1 MAERKR
7 FFGLPVVLAFGLAAL
22 AIGLVPGVRNWLDS
36 TFPQLGI
43 NGPSGAANSNG
54 TTNSNGATN
63 SSSSV
68 DLGRNQAAVDS
79 TPLWSNPNLD
89 LEGSASPR
97 SESAP
102 LEGAKVLDRLAIP
115 VQFAQATLPV
125 EEPLSTRVAQNQAP
139 NLFVPNGGLNVPS
152 STGTGTLFV
161 SDAKVLFPEDIL
173 IAAQTDGLIAELYVD
188 EGSFVRKG
196 DPMIIIDSRIAEA
209 EAEVAKEELAAAV
222 NKAEDNSSIEYAKA
236 AVEVALSDVKI
247 SDQLYAKGAEG
258 VMENEKKRLELKK
271 AQLQVKVSQSEKSQ
285 QLNAVGVQTAKLN
298 ASKVQLA
305 LRKIPAPYD
314 GFVSEIAK
322 KKDSFA
328 KGGEIVFRFT
338 SMEKMRIRGLAKVLD
353 APGLLLNAPAQVKIF
368 YADGKFETI
377 DGKVFSIAPR
387 SSGAVDQY
395 PIFIDIPNRL
405 TADGQYLFREGM
417 RATVEI
423 MPNR

>member
-1 MAERKR
+1 MAERKW

-43 NGPSGAANSNG
+43 NGPSL
-54 TTNSNGATN
+54 ATQ
-63 SSSSV
+63 SSSSAESE
-68 DLGRNQAAVDS
+68 RNQPAVDA
-79 TPLWSNPNLD
+79 TRMLPNPNLD
-89 LEGSASPR
+89 LQSSQPQ
-97 SESAP
+97 STLTSLESA
-102 LEGAKVLDRLAIP
+102 KTFDSITTP
-115 VQFAQATLPV
+115 VQLAQATLPL
-125 EEPLSTRVAQNQAP
+125 EEPVLTRIAQNQAP
-139 NLFVPNGGLNVPS
+139 NLPVPTSGLNVPS
-152 STGTGTLFV
+152 PTGNGSLLV
-161 SDAKVLFPEDIL
+161 SDAKVLFPEDIP
-173 IAAQTDGLIAELYVD
+173 IAAQTDGLIAELFVD

-271 AQLQVKVSQSEKSQ
+271 AQLQVRVSQSEKAQ

-353 APGLLLNAPAQVKIF
+353 APHLLLNAHARVTIF
-368 YADGKFETI
+368 VAPGKSETI
-377 DGKVFSIAPR
+377 DGKVFSVAPR
-387 SSGAVDQY
+387 QTGTSDQY
-395 PIFIDIPNRL
+395 MIFIDIPNRL

-417 RATVEI
+417 KAAVDI
-423 MPNR
+423 LPNR

>member
-1 MAERKR
+1 MAERKW

-36 TFPQLGI
+36 AFPQLGI
-43 NGPSGAANSNG
+43 NGPSL
-54 TTNSNGATN
+54 ATQ

-68 DLGRNQAAVDS
+68 ESERNQPSVDA
-79 TPLWSNPNLD
+79 TRMLPNPNPD
-89 LEGSASPR
+89 LQSSQPR
-97 SESAP
+97 STLTSLEDGKAYDP
-102 LEGAKVLDRLAIP
+102 LTTP
-115 VQFAQATLPV
+115 VQLAQATLPV
-125 EEPLSTRVAQNQAP
+125 EEPVFTRIAQNQAP
-139 NLFVPNGGLNVPS
+139 NLPIPNNGLNVPS
-152 STGTGTLFV
+152 STSNGLLTI
-161 SDAKVLFPEDIL
+161 SNAKVLFPEDIP
-173 IAAQTDGLIAELYVD
+173 IAAQTDGIIAELFVD

-271 AQLQVKVSQSEKSQ
+271 AQLQVKVSQSEKAQ

-338 SMEKMRIRGLAKVLD
+338 SMEKMRIRGLAKVSD
-353 APGLLLNAPAQVKIF
+353 APHLLLNAPAQVTIYVAPGKSKI
-368 YADGKFETI
+368 I
-377 DGKVFSIAPR
+377 DGKVFSVAPR
-387 SSGAVDQY
+387 SSTLEDEYA
-395 PIFIDIPNRL
+395 IFIDIPNRL
-405 TADGQYLFREGM
+405 TEDGQYLFREGM
-417 RATVEI
+417 KATVEI
-423 MPNR
+423 LPNR

>member
-1 MAERKR
+1 MAERKWL
-7 FFGLPVVLAFGLAAL
+7 FGLPVVLAFGVAAL

-43 NGPSGAANSNG
+43 NGPSL
-54 TTNSNGATN
+54 ATQN
-63 SSSSV
+63 SSSVESE
-68 DLGRNQAAVDS
+68 RNQPAVDATRMLPS
-79 TPLWSNPNLD
+79 PNLD
-89 LEGSASPR
+89 LPSSQPHGTLTSL
-97 SESAP
+97 ESAKAFEP
-102 LEGAKVLDRLAIP
+102 ITTP

-125 EEPLSTRVAQNQAP
+125 VDEPVFARIAQNQAP
-139 NLFVPNGGLNVPS
+139 NLPIPNSGLNVPS
-152 STGTGTLFV
+152 STGNGSLFI
-161 SDAKVLFPEDIL
+161 SNAKVLFPEDIP
-173 IAAQTDGLIAELYVD
+173 IAAQTDGIIAELFVD
-188 EGSFVRKG
+188 EGSFVKKG

-271 AQLQVKVSQSEKSQ
+271 AQLQVRVSQSEKAQ

-338 SMEKMRIRGLAKVLD
+338 SMEKMRIRGLAKVSD
-353 APGLLLNAPAQVKIF
+353 APHLLLNAPARITIYV
-368 YADGKFETI
+368 APGKSETI
-377 DGKVFSIAPR
+377 DGKVFSVAPR
-387 SSGAVDQY
+387 SSTLEDEYA
-395 PIFIDIPNRL
+395 IFIDIPNRL

-417 RATVEI
+417 KATVKI
-423 MPNR
+423 FPDR

>member
-1 MAERKR
+1 MAERKW

-43 NGPSGAANSNG
+43 NGPSPATQSSRSVESERNQPTVDATRMLPNSNLDMQSSQPHG
-54 TTNSNGATN
+54 TLTSLEDGKAF
-63 SSSSV
+63 
-68 DLGRNQAAVDS
+68 D
-79 TPLWSNPNLD
+79 PL
-89 LEGSASPR
+89 
-97 SESAP
+97 
-102 LEGAKVLDRLAIP
+102 KTP

-125 EEPLSTRVAQNQAP
+125 EDPVVTRIAQNQAP
-139 NLFVPNGGLNVPS
+139 NLPIPNNGLNVPS
-152 STGTGTLFV
+152 STSNGLTI
-161 SDAKVLFPEDIL
+161 SNAKVLFPEDIP
-173 IAAQTDGLIAELYVD
+173 IAAQTDGIIAELFVD
-188 EGSFVRKG
+188 EGSFVKKG

-271 AQLQVKVSQSEKSQ
+271 AQLQVKVSQSEKAQ

-338 SMEKMRIRGLAKVLD
+338 SMEKMRIRGLAKVSD
-353 APGLLLNAPAQVKIF
+353 APHLLLNAPAQITIYV
-368 YADGKFETI
+368 APGKSEI
-377 DGKVFSIAPR
+377 LDGKVFSVAPR
-387 SSGAVDQY
+387 SSTLEDEYAV
-395 PIFIDIPNRL
+395 FIDIPNRL

-417 RATVEI
+417 KATVEI
-423 MPNR
+423 LPNR

>member
-1 MAERKR
+1 MAERKW

-43 NGPSGAANSNG
+43 NGPSL
-54 TTNSNGATN
+54 ATQ
-63 SSSSV
+63 SSSSAESE
-68 DLGRNQAAVDS
+68 RNQPAVDATRMLPS
-79 TPLWSNPNLD
+79 PNLD
-89 LEGSASPR
+89 LPSSQPHGTLTSL
-97 SESAP
+97 ESAKAFDP
-102 LEGAKVLDRLAIP
+102 LTTP
-115 VQFAQATLPV
+115 VQFAQATLPL
-125 EEPLSTRVAQNQAP
+125 EEPVVTRIAQNQAP
-139 NLFVPNGGLNVPS
+139 NLPVPNSGLNIPS
-152 STGTGTLFV
+152 SSGNGSLLV
-161 SDAKVLFPEDIL
+161 SDAKVLFPEDIP
-173 IAAQTDGLIAELYVD
+173 IAAQTDGIIAELFVD

-222 NKAEDNSSIEYAKA
+222 NKAEDNSSIEYARA
-236 AVEVALSDVKI
+236 AVEVAMSDVKI

-271 AQLQVKVSQSEKSQ
+271 AQLQVRVSQSEKAQ

-338 SMEKMRIRGLAKVLD
+338 SMEKMRIRGLAKVSD
-353 APGLLLNAPAQVKIF
+353 APHLLLNAPARVTIF
-368 YADGKFETI
+368 VAPGKSETI
-377 DGKVFSIAPR
+377 DGKVFSVAPR
-387 SSGAVDQY
+387 QTGTSDQY
-395 PIFIDIPNRL
+395 MIFIDIPNRL

-417 RATVEI
+417 KAAVDI
-423 MPNR
+423 LPNR

>member
-1 MAERKR
+1 MAERKWL
-7 FFGLPVVLAFGLAAL
+7 FGLPVVLAFGVAAL

-43 NGPSGAANSNG
+43 NGPSLE
-54 TTNSNGATN
+54 TQR
-63 SSSSV
+63 SSSV
-68 DLGRNQAAVDS
+68 ESERYQREVDA
-79 TPLWSNPNLD
+79 TRMLPNPNLD
-89 LEGSASPR
+89 LPSSQPHGTLTSHEDGKAF
-97 SESAP
+97 EP
-102 LEGAKVLDRLAIP
+102 LTTP
-115 VQFAQATLPV
+115 VQLAQATLPV
-125 EEPLSTRVAQNQAP
+125 EEPVLTRIAQNQAP
-139 NLFVPNGGLNVPS
+139 NLPIPNNGLNVPS
-152 STGTGTLFV
+152 SAGNGSLLV
-161 SDAKVLFPEDIL
+161 SDAKVLFPEDIP
-173 IAAQTDGLIAELYVD
+173 IAAQTDGIIAELFVD

-222 NKAEDNSSIEYAKA
+222 NKAEDNSSIEYARA
-236 AVEVALSDVKI
+236 AVEVAMSDVKI

-271 AQLQVKVSQSEKSQ
+271 AQLQVRVSQSEKAQ

-353 APGLLLNAPAQVKIF
+353 APHLLLNAPARVTIF
-368 YADGKFETI
+368 VAPGKSETI
-377 DGKVFSIAPR
+377 DGKVFSVAPR
-387 SSGAVDQY
+387 QTGTSDQY
-395 PIFIDIPNRL
+395 MIFIDIPNRL

-417 RATVEI
+417 KAAVDI
-423 MPNR
+423 LPNR

>member
-1 MAERKR
+1 MAERKW

-36 TFPQLGI
+36 AFPQLGI
-43 NGPSGAANSNG
+43 NGPSL
-54 TTNSNGATN
+54 ATQ

-68 DLGRNQAAVDS
+68 ESERNQPSVDA
-79 TPLWSNPNLD
+79 TRMLPNPNPD
-89 LEGSASPR
+89 LQSSQPR
-97 SESAP
+97 STLTSLEDGKAYDP
-102 LEGAKVLDRLAIP
+102 LTTP
-115 VQFAQATLPV
+115 VQLAQATLPV
-125 EEPLSTRVAQNQAP
+125 EEPVFTRIAN
-139 NLFVPNGGLNVPS
+139 
-152 STGTGTLFV
+152 
-161 SDAKVLFPEDIL
+161 AKVLFPEDIP
-173 IAAQTDGLIAELYVD
+173 IAAQTDGIIAELFVD

-236 AVEVALSDVKI
+236 AVEVAMSDVKI

-271 AQLQVKVSQSEKSQ
+271 AQLQVKVSQSEKAQ

-338 SMEKMRIRGLAKVLD
+338 SMEKVRIRGLAKVSD
-353 APGLLLNAPAQVKIF
+353 APHLLLNAPAEVTI
-368 YADGKFETI
+368 YVAPGKSEII
-377 DGKVFSIAPR
+377 DGKVFSVAPR
-387 SSGAVDQY
+387 SSTLEDEYA
-395 PIFIDIPNRL
+395 IFIDIPNRL
-405 TADGQYLFREGM
+405 TADGQYFFREGM
-417 RATVEI
+417 KATVKI
-423 MPNR
+423 LPNR

>member
-1 MAERKR
+1 MAERKW

-43 NGPSGAANSNG
+43 NGPSL
-54 TTNSNGATN
+54 ATQ

-68 DLGRNQAAVDS
+68 ESERNQRDVDAKRML
-79 TPLWSNPNLD
+79 PNPNLD
-89 LEGSASPR
+89 LQSNQPQGALTSH
-97 SESAP
+97 ESAKTFET
-102 LEGAKVLDRLAIP
+102 LTTP
-115 VQFAQATLPV
+115 VQLAHATLPL
-125 EEPLSTRVAQNQAP
+125 EEPVVTRIAQNQAP
-139 NLFVPNGGLNVPS
+139 ILPIQNSGLNVPS
-152 STGTGTLFV
+152 SAGNGSLLV
-161 SDAKVLFPEDIL
+161 SDAKVLFPEDIP
-173 IAAQTDGLIAELYVD
+173 IAAQTDGIIAELFVD

-222 NKAEDNSSIEYAKA
+222 NKAEDNSSIEYARA
-236 AVEVALSDVKI
+236 AVEVAMSDVKI

-271 AQLQVKVSQSEKSQ
+271 AQLQVKVSQSEKAQ

-338 SMEKMRIRGLAKVLD
+338 SMEKMRIRGLAKVSD
-353 APGLLLNAPAQVKIF
+353 APHLLLNAPARVTIF
-368 YADGKFETI
+368 VAPGKSETL
-377 DGKVFSIAPR
+377 DGKVFSVAPR
-387 SSGAVDQY
+387 QTGTNDQY
-395 PIFIDIPNRL
+395 SIFIDIPNRL

-417 RATVEI
+417 KATVDI
-423 MPNR
+423 LSNR

>member
-1 MAERKR
+1 MAERR
-7 FFGLPVVLAFGLAAL
+7 WLFGLPVVLAFGLAAL

-36 TFPQLGI
+36 AFPQLGI
-43 NGPSGAANSNG
+43 NGPSL
-54 TTNSNGATN
+54 TTQ

-68 DLGRNQAAVDS
+68 ESERYQREVDA
-79 TPLWSNPNLD
+79 TRMLPNPNLD
-89 LEGSASPR
+89 LQSSQPH
-97 SESAP
+97 STLTS
-102 LEGAKVLDRLAIP
+102 LEDGKALEPIATP

-125 EEPLSTRVAQNQAP
+125 EEPVFTRIAQNQAP
-139 NLFVPNGGLNVPS
+139 NLPIPNSGLNVPS
-152 STGTGTLFV
+152 STGNGSLFI
-161 SDAKVLFPEDIL
+161 SNAKVLFPEDIP
-173 IAAQTDGLIAELYVD
+173 IAAQTDGIIAELFVD
-188 EGSFVRKG
+188 EGSFVKKG

-236 AVEVALSDVKI
+236 AVEVAMSDVKI

-271 AQLQVKVSQSEKSQ
+271 AQLQVKVSQSEKAQ

-328 KGGEIVFRFT
+328 KGGDIVFRFT
-338 SMEKMRIRGLAKVLD
+338 SMEKMRIRGLAKVSD
-353 APGLLLNAPAQVKIF
+353 APHLLLNAPARITIYV
-368 YADGKFETI
+368 APGKSETI
-377 DGKVFSIAPR
+377 DGKVFSVAPR
-387 SSGAVDQY
+387 SSTLEDEYA
-395 PIFIDIPNRL
+395 IFIDIPNRL

-417 RATVEI
+417 KATVEI
-423 MPNR
+423 LPNR

>member
-1 MAERKR
+1 
-7 FFGLPVVLAFGLAAL
+7 
-22 AIGLVPGVRNWLDS
+22 VRNWLDS

-43 NGPSGAANSNG
+43 NGPSL
-54 TTNSNGATN
+54 ATQ
-63 SSSSV
+63 SSSSAESE
-68 DLGRNQAAVDS
+68 RNQPAVDATRMLPS
-79 TPLWSNPNLD
+79 PNLD
-89 LEGSASPR
+89 LPSSQPHGTLTSHEDGKAFD
-97 SESAP
+97 P
-102 LEGAKVLDRLAIP
+102 LTTP
-115 VQFAQATLPV
+115 VQFAQATLPL
-125 EEPLSTRVAQNQAP
+125 EEPVVTRIAQNQAP
-139 NLFVPNGGLNVPS
+139 NLPIQNSGLNVPS
-152 STGTGTLFV
+152 SAGNGSLLV
-161 SDAKVLFPEDIL
+161 SDAKVLFPEDIP
-173 IAAQTDGLIAELYVD
+173 IAAQTDGIIAELFVD

-222 NKAEDNSSIEYAKA
+222 NKAEDNSSIEYARA
-236 AVEVALSDVKI
+236 AVEVAMSDVKI

-271 AQLQVKVSQSEKSQ
+271 AQLQVRVSQSEKAQ

-338 SMEKMRIRGLAKVLD
+338 SMEKMRIRGLAKVSD
-353 APGLLLNAPAQVKIF
+353 APHLLLNAPARVTIF
-368 YADGKFETI
+368 VAPGKSETI
-377 DGKVFSIAPR
+377 DGKVFSVAPR
-387 SSGAVDQY
+387 QTGTSDQY
-395 PIFIDIPNRL
+395 MIFIDIPNRL

-417 RATVEI
+417 KAAVDI
-423 MPNR
+423 LPNR

>member
-1 MAERKR
+1 MAERKW
-7 FFGLPVVLAFGLAAL
+7 FFGLPFVLALGLAAL
-22 AIGLVPGVRNWLDS
+22 AIGIVPGVRNWLDS

-43 NGPSGAANSNG
+43 NGPSLE
-54 TTNSNGATN
+54 TQR
-63 SSSSV
+63 SSSV
-68 DLGRNQAAVDS
+68 ESERYQREVDA
-79 TPLWSNPNLD
+79 TRMLPNPNRD
-89 LEGSASPR
+89 LQSSQPHGTLTSHEDGKAF
-97 SESAP
+97 EP
-102 LEGAKVLDRLAIP
+102 LTTP
-115 VQFAQATLPV
+115 VQLAHATLPV
-125 EEPLSTRVAQNQAP
+125 EEPVFTRIAQNQAP
-139 NLFVPNGGLNVPS
+139 NGSLL
-152 STGTGTLFV
+152 V
-161 SDAKVLFPEDIL
+161 SDAKVLFPEDIP
-173 IAAQTDGLIAELYVD
+173 IAAQTDGIIAELFVD

-271 AQLQVKVSQSEKSQ
+271 AQLQVKVSQSEKAQ

-338 SMEKMRIRGLAKVLD
+338 SMEKMRIRGLAKVSD
-353 APGLLLNAPAQVKIF
+353 APHLLLNAPAQVTIF
-368 YADGKFETI
+368 FAPGKSETL
-377 DGKVFSIAPR
+377 DGKVFSVAPR
-387 SSGAVDQY
+387 QTGTNDQY
-395 PIFIDIPNRL
+395 SIFIDIPNRL

-417 RATVEI
+417 KATVEI
-423 MPNR
+423 LPNR

>member
-1 MAERKR
+1 MAERKW

-22 AIGLVPGVRNWLDS
+22 AIGLVPGVRDWLDS

-43 NGPSGAANSNG
+43 NGP
-54 TTNSNGATN
+54 TGATTGR
-63 SSSSV
+63 SSV
-68 DLGRNQAAVDS
+68 DLERNQAAVDA
-79 TPLWSNPNLD
+79 TPMRSISN
-89 LEGSASPR
+89 LELEDSSPSPDVSASL
-97 SESAP
+97 ESNEALGP
-102 LEGAKVLDRLAIP
+102 LTIP

-125 EEPLSTRVAQNQAP
+125 EESNFTRLSQNQAP
-139 NLFVPNGGLNVPS
+139 ILPVPNAGLSVPS
-152 STGTGTLFV
+152 ATNAGTLLV
-161 SDAKVLFPEDIL
+161 SDAIVLFPEDIP
-173 IAAQTDGLIAELYVD
+173 IAAQTDGLISELYVD

-236 AVEVALSDVKI
+236 AVEVAMSDVKI

-271 AQLQVKVSQSEKSQ
+271 AQLQVKVSQSEKAQ

-322 KKDSFA
+322 RKDSFA
-328 KGGEIVFRFT
+328 KSGEIVFRFT

-353 APGLLLNAPAQVKIF
+353 APHLLLNAPARVTIF
-368 YADGKFETI
+368 VAPGKSETI
-377 DGKVFSIAPR
+377 DGKIFSVAPR
-387 SSGAVDQY
+387 QTGTKNQY
-395 PIFIDIPNRL
+395 SIFIDIPNRL

-417 RATVEI
+417 KATVEI

>member
-1 MAERKR
+1 MAERKW

-43 NGPSGAANSNG
+43 NGPSPATQSSRSVESERNQPTVDATRMLPNSNLDMQSSQPHG
-54 TTNSNGATN
+54 TLTSLEDGKAF
-63 SSSSV
+63 
-68 DLGRNQAAVDS
+68 D
-79 TPLWSNPNLD
+79 PL
-89 LEGSASPR
+89 
-97 SESAP
+97 
-102 LEGAKVLDRLAIP
+102 KTP

-125 EEPLSTRVAQNQAP
+125 EDPVVTRIAQNQAP
-139 NLFVPNGGLNVPS
+139 NLPIPNNGLNVPS
-152 STGTGTLFV
+152 STSNGSLTI
-161 SDAKVLFPEDIL
+161 SNAKVLFPEDIP
-173 IAAQTDGLIAELYVD
+173 IAAQTDGIIAELFVD
-188 EGSFVRKG
+188 EGSFVKKG

-271 AQLQVKVSQSEKSQ
+271 AQLQVKVSQSEKAQ

-314 GFVSEIAK
+314 GYVSEIAK

-338 SMEKMRIRGLAKVLD
+338 SMEKMRIRGLAKVSD
-353 APGLLLNAPAQVKIF
+353 APHLLLNAPAKVTIF
-368 YADGKFETI
+368 VAPGKSEI
-377 DGKVFSIAPR
+377 LDGKVFSVAPR
-387 SSGAVDQY
+387 QTGTSDQY
-395 PIFIDIPNRL
+395 MIFIDIPNRL

-417 RATVEI
+417 KAAVDI
-423 MPNR
+423 QPNR

>member
-1 MAERKR
+1 MAERKW

-43 NGPSGAANSNG
+43 NGPSP
-54 TTNSNGATN
+54 ATQ
-63 SSSSV
+63 SSRSV
-68 DLGRNQAAVDS
+68 ESERNQPTVDA
-79 TPLWSNPNLD
+79 TRMLPNPNLD
-89 LEGSASPR
+89 LQSSQPHGTLTSHEDGKAFEPSTT
-97 SESAP
+97 
-102 LEGAKVLDRLAIP
+102 P
-115 VQFAQATLPV
+115 VQLAHATLPV
-125 EEPLSTRVAQNQAP
+125 EEPVFTRIAN
-139 NLFVPNGGLNVPS
+139 
-152 STGTGTLFV
+152 
-161 SDAKVLFPEDIL
+161 AKVLFPEDIP
-173 IAAQTDGLIAELYVD
+173 IAAQTDGIIAELFVD
-188 EGSFVRKG
+188 EGSFVKKG

-271 AQLQVKVSQSEKSQ
+271 AQLQVKVSQSEKAQ

-338 SMEKMRIRGLAKVLD
+338 SMEKMRIRGLAKVSD
-353 APGLLLNAPAQVKIF
+353 APHLLLNAPAKVTIF
-368 YADGKFETI
+368 VAPGKSEI
-377 DGKVFSIAPR
+377 LDGKVFSVAPR
-387 SSGAVDQY
+387 QTGTSDQY
-395 PIFIDIPNRL
+395 MIFIDIPNRL

-417 RATVEI
+417 KAAVDI
-423 MPNR
+423 QPNR

>member
-1 MAERKR
+1 MAERKW

-43 NGPSGAANSNG
+43 NGPSL
-54 TTNSNGATN
+54 ATQ
-63 SSSSV
+63 SSSSAESE
-68 DLGRNQAAVDS
+68 RNQPAVDATRMLPS
-79 TPLWSNPNLD
+79 PNLD
-89 LEGSASPR
+89 LPSSQPHGTLTSHEDGKAFD
-97 SESAP
+97 P
-102 LEGAKVLDRLAIP
+102 LTTP
-115 VQFAQATLPV
+115 VQFAQATLPL
-125 EEPLSTRVAQNQAP
+125 EEPVVTRIAQNQAP
-139 NLFVPNGGLNVPS
+139 NLPIQNSGLNVPS
-152 STGTGTLFV
+152 SAGNGSLLV
-161 SDAKVLFPEDIL
+161 SDAKVLFPEDIP
-173 IAAQTDGLIAELYVD
+173 IAAQTDGIIAELFVD

-222 NKAEDNSSIEYAKA
+222 NKAEDNSSIEYARA
-236 AVEVALSDVKI
+236 AVEVAMSDVKI

-271 AQLQVKVSQSEKSQ
+271 AQLQVRVSQSEKAQ

-338 SMEKMRIRGLAKVLD
+338 SMEKMRIRGLAKVSD
-353 APGLLLNAPAQVKIF
+353 APHLLLNAPARVTIF
-368 YADGKFETI
+368 VAPGKSETI
-377 DGKVFSIAPR
+377 DGKVFSVAPR
-387 SSGAVDQY
+387 QTGTSDQY
-395 PIFIDIPNRL
+395 MIFIDIPNRL

-417 RATVEI
+417 KAAVDI
-423 MPNR
+423 LPNR

>member
-1 MAERKR
+1 MAERKW

-43 NGPSGAANSNG
+43 NGPSL
-54 TTNSNGATN
+54 ATQ

-68 DLGRNQAAVDS
+68 ESERNQRDVDAKRMLPS
-79 TPLWSNPNLD
+79 PNLD
-89 LEGSASPR
+89 LPSSQPHGTLTSHEDGKAFD
-97 SESAP
+97 P
-102 LEGAKVLDRLAIP
+102 LTTP
-115 VQFAQATLPV
+115 VQLAQATLPLQ
-125 EEPLSTRVAQNQAP
+125 EPVFTRIAQNQAP
-139 NLFVPNGGLNVPS
+139 NLPIQNSGLNVPS
-152 STGTGTLFV
+152 SAGNGSLLV
-161 SDAKVLFPEDIL
+161 SDAKVLFPEDIP
-173 IAAQTDGLIAELYVD
+173 IAAQTDGIIAELFVD

-222 NKAEDNSSIEYAKA
+222 NKAEDNSSIEYARA
-236 AVEVALSDVKI
+236 AVEVAMSDVKI

-271 AQLQVKVSQSEKSQ
+271 AQLQVKVSQSEKAQ

-338 SMEKMRIRGLAKVLD
+338 SMEKMRIRGLAKVSD
-353 APGLLLNAPAQVKIF
+353 APHLLLNAPARVTIF
-368 YADGKFETI
+368 VAPGKSETI
-377 DGKVFSIAPR
+377 DGKVFSVAPR
-387 SSGAVDQY
+387 QTGTSDQY
-395 PIFIDIPNRL
+395 MIFIDIPNRL

-417 RATVEI
+417 KAAVDI
-423 MPNR
+423 LPNR

>member
-1 MAERKR
+1 MAERKWL
-7 FFGLPVVLAFGLAAL
+7 FGLPVVLAFGVAAL

-43 NGPSGAANSNG
+43 NGPSL
-54 TTNSNGATN
+54 ATQ

-68 DLGRNQAAVDS
+68 ESERYQREVDA
-79 TPLWSNPNLD
+79 TRMLPNPNLD
-89 LEGSASPR
+89 LQSSQPR
-97 SESAP
+97 STLTSLQEGTAKAFEP
-102 LEGAKVLDRLAIP
+102 LTTP

-125 EEPLSTRVAQNQAP
+125 DEPVFSRVDEP
-139 NLFVPNGGLNVPS
+139 VF
-152 STGTGTLFV
+152 T
-161 SDAKVLFPEDIL
+161 AKVLFPEDIP
-173 IAAQTDGLIAELYVD
+173 IAAQTDGIIAELFVD

-222 NKAEDNSSIEYAKA
+222 NKAEDNSSIEYARA

-271 AQLQVKVSQSEKSQ
+271 AQLQVKVSQSEKAQ

-338 SMEKMRIRGLAKVLD
+338 SMEKMRIRGLAKVSD
-353 APGLLLNAPAQVKIF
+353 APHLLLNAPARVTIF
-368 YADGKFETI
+368 VAPGKSEII
-377 DGKVFSIAPR
+377 DGKVFSVAPR
-387 SSGAVDQY
+387 SSTLEDEYA
-395 PIFIDIPNRL
+395 IFIDIPNRL

-417 RATVEI
+417 KATVEI
-423 MPNR
+423 LPNR

>member
-1 MAERKR
+1 MAERKW

-36 TFPQLGI
+36 AFPQLGI
-43 NGPSGAANSNG
+43 NGPSL
-54 TTNSNGATN
+54 ATQ

-68 DLGRNQAAVDS
+68 ESERNQPSVDA
-79 TPLWSNPNLD
+79 TRMLPNPNPD
-89 LEGSASPR
+89 LQSSQPR
-97 SESAP
+97 STLTSLEDGKAYDP
-102 LEGAKVLDRLAIP
+102 LTTP
-115 VQFAQATLPV
+115 VQLAQATLPV
-125 EEPLSTRVAQNQAP
+125 EEPVFTRIAN
-139 NLFVPNGGLNVPS
+139 
-152 STGTGTLFV
+152 
-161 SDAKVLFPEDIL
+161 AKVLFPEDIP
-173 IAAQTDGLIAELYVD
+173 IAAQTDGIIAELFVD

-209 EAEVAKEELAAAV
+209 EAEEAKEELAAAV

-236 AVEVALSDVKI
+236 AVEVAMSDVKI

-271 AQLQVKVSQSEKSQ
+271 AQLQVKVSQSEKAQ

-338 SMEKMRIRGLAKVLD
+338 SMEKVRIRGLAKVSD
-353 APGLLLNAPAQVKIF
+353 APHLLLNAPAEVTI
-368 YADGKFETI
+368 YVAPGKSEII
-377 DGKVFSIAPR
+377 DGKVFSVAPR
-387 SSGAVDQY
+387 SSTLEDEYA
-395 PIFIDIPNRL
+395 IFIDIPNRL
-405 TADGQYLFREGM
+405 TADGQYFFREGM
-417 RATVEI
+417 KATVKI
-423 MPNR
+423 LPNR

>member
-1 MAERKR
+1 MAERKW

-36 TFPQLGI
+36 AFPQLGI
-43 NGPSGAANSNG
+43 NGPSL
-54 TTNSNGATN
+54 ATQ

-68 DLGRNQAAVDS
+68 ESERNQPSVDA
-79 TPLWSNPNLD
+79 TRMLPNPNPD
-89 LEGSASPR
+89 LQSSQPR
-97 SESAP
+97 STLTSLEDGKAYDP
-102 LEGAKVLDRLAIP
+102 LTTP
-115 VQFAQATLPV
+115 VQLAQATLPV
-125 EEPLSTRVAQNQAP
+125 EEPVFTRIAN
-139 NLFVPNGGLNVPS
+139 
-152 STGTGTLFV
+152 
-161 SDAKVLFPEDIL
+161 AKVLFPEDIP
-173 IAAQTDGLIAELYVD
+173 IAAQTDGIIAELFVD

-236 AVEVALSDVKI
+236 AVEVAMSDVKI

-271 AQLQVKVSQSEKSQ
+271 AQLQVKVSQSEKAQ

-338 SMEKMRIRGLAKVLD
+338 SMEKMRIRGLAKVSD
-353 APGLLLNAPAQVKIF
+353 APHLLLNAPARITIYV
-368 YADGKFETI
+368 APGKSETI
-377 DGKVFSIAPR
+377 DGKVFSVAPR
-387 SSGAVDQY
+387 SSTLEDEYA
-395 PIFIDIPNRL
+395 IFIDIPNRL
-405 TADGQYLFREGM
+405 TADGQYFFREGM
-417 RATVEI
+417 KATVKI
-423 MPNR
+423 LPNR

>member
-1 MAERKR
+1 MAERKW

-43 NGPSGAANSNG
+43 NGPSL
-54 TTNSNGATN
+54 ATQ

-68 DLGRNQAAVDS
+68 ESERNQPAVDATRTLPS
-79 TPLWSNPNLD
+79 PNLD
-89 LEGSASPR
+89 LPSSQPHGTLTSL
-97 SESAP
+97 ESAKAFDS
-102 LEGAKVLDRLAIP
+102 LTTP
-115 VQFAQATLPV
+115 VQLAQATLPL
-125 EEPLSTRVAQNQAP
+125 EEPVFTRIAQNQAP
-139 NLFVPNGGLNVPS
+139 NLPVTNSGLNVPS
-152 STGTGTLFV
+152 STGNGSLLV
-161 SDAKVLFPEDIL
+161 SDAKVLFPEDIP
-173 IAAQTDGLIAELYVD
+173 IAAQTDGLIAELFVD

-222 NKAEDNSSIEYAKA
+222 NKAEDNSSIEYARA
-236 AVEVALSDVKI
+236 AVEVAMSDVKI

-271 AQLQVKVSQSEKSQ
+271 AQLQVKVSQSEKAQ

-322 KKDSFA
+322 RKDSFA
-328 KGGEIVFRFT
+328 KSGEIVFRFT

-353 APGLLLNAPAQVKIF
+353 APHLLLNAPARVTIF
-368 YADGKFETI
+368 VAPGKSESI
-377 DGKVFSIAPR
+377 DGKVFSVAPR
-387 SSGAVDQY
+387 QTGTKDQY
-395 PIFIDIPNRL
+395 SIFIDIPNRL

-417 RATVEI
+417 QAAVEI
-423 MPNR
+423 LPNR

>member
-1 MAERKR
+1 MAERKW

-43 NGPSGAANSNG
+43 NGPSL
-54 TTNSNGATN
+54 ATQ

-68 DLGRNQAAVDS
+68 ESERYQREVDA
-79 TPLWSNPNLD
+79 TRMLPNPNLD
-89 LEGSASPR
+89 LQSSQPHGTLTSL
-97 SESAP
+97 ESAKTFDS
-102 LEGAKVLDRLAIP
+102 LTTP
-115 VQFAQATLPV
+115 VQLAQATLPL
-125 EEPLSTRVAQNQAP
+125 EEPVFTRIAQTQAP
-139 NLFVPNGGLNVPS
+139 NLAVQNSGLNVPS
-152 STGTGTLFV
+152 STGNGSLLV
-161 SDAKVLFPEDIL
+161 SDAKVLFPEDIP
-173 IAAQTDGLIAELYVD
+173 IAAQTDGIIAELFVD

-222 NKAEDNSSIEYAKA
+222 NKAEDNSSIEYARA
-236 AVEVALSDVKI
+236 AVEVAMSDVKI

-271 AQLQVKVSQSEKSQ
+271 AQLQVKVSQSEKAQ

-353 APGLLLNAPAQVKIF
+353 APHLLLNAPARVTIF
-368 YADGKFETI
+368 VAPGKSETI
-377 DGKVFSIAPR
+377 DGKVFSVAPR
-387 SSGAVDQY
+387 QTGTNDQY
-395 PIFIDIPNRL
+395 MIFIDIPNRL

-417 RATVEI
+417 KAAVDI
-423 MPNR
+423 LPNR

>member
-1 MAERKR
+1 MAERKWL
-7 FFGLPVVLAFGLAAL
+7 FGLPVVLAFGVAAL

-43 NGPSGAANSNG
+43 NGPNAATQS
-54 TTNSNGATN
+54 N
-63 SSSSV
+63 SSVESERNPSSE
-68 DLGRNQAAVDS
+68 DATRMLPNQNLNMQSSQPHGTLTSHEDGKAV
-79 TPLWSNPNLD
+79 
-89 LEGSASPR
+89 
-97 SESAP
+97 ES
-102 LEGAKVLDRLAIP
+102 LTTP
-115 VQFAQATLPV
+115 VQLAHATLPV
-125 EEPLSTRVAQNQAP
+125 EEPVFNRIAQNQAP
-139 NLFVPNGGLNVPS
+139 NLPIQNSGLNVPS
-152 STGTGTLFV
+152 SAGNGSLLV
-161 SDAKVLFPEDIL
+161 SDAKVLFPEDIP
-173 IAAQTDGLIAELYVD
+173 IAAQTDGIIAELFVD

-222 NKAEDNSSIEYAKA
+222 NKAEDNSSIEYARA
-236 AVEVALSDVKI
+236 AVEVAMSDVKI

-271 AQLQVKVSQSEKSQ
+271 AQLQVKVSQSEKAQ

-338 SMEKMRIRGLAKVLD
+338 SMEKMRIRGLAKVSD
-353 APGLLLNAPAQVKIF
+353 APHLLLNAPARVTIF
-368 YADGKFETI
+368 VAPGKSETL
-377 DGKVFSIAPR
+377 DGKVFSVAPR
-387 SSGAVDQY
+387 QTGTNDQY
-395 PIFIDIPNRL
+395 SIFIDIPNRL

-417 RATVEI
+417 KATVDI
-423 MPNR
+423 LPNR

>member
-1 MAERKR
+1 MAERKW

-43 NGPSGAANSNG
+43 NGPTGAANSSRSLDFEKNRPAAD
-54 TTNSNGATN
+54 AT
-63 SSSSV
+63 SM
-68 DLGRNQAAVDS
+68 R
-79 TPLWSNPNLD
+79 SNPNLD
-89 LEGSASPR
+89 AESSIPTR
-97 SESAP
+97 SVSTSLGGVES
-102 LEGAKVLDRLAIP
+102 LDPSTIP
-115 VQFAQATLPV
+115 VQLAQATSPV
-125 EEPLSTRVAQNQAP
+125 EELNFTRMAQNQAP
-139 NLFVPNGGLNVPS
+139 NLFVPNDGLNVPS
-152 STGTGTLFV
+152 STGTGSLFV
-161 SDAKVLFPEDIL
+161 LDAKVLFPEDIL
-173 IAAQTDGLIAELYVD
+173 IAAQTDGLISELYVD

-222 NKAEDNSSIEYAKA
+222 SKAEDNSSIEYAKA

-338 SMEKMRIRGLAKVLD
+338 SMEKMRIRGLAKVSD
-353 APGLLLNAPAQVKIF
+353 APGLLLNAPARVTIF
-368 YADGKFETI
+368 VADGKSETI

-417 RATVEI
+417 KATVEI

>member
-1 MAERKR
+1 MAERKWL
-7 FFGLPVVLAFGLAAL
+7 FGLPVVLAFGVAAL
-22 AIGLVPGVRNWLDS
+22 AIGLVPGARNWLDS

-43 NGPSGAANSNG
+43 NGPSL
-54 TTNSNGATN
+54 ATQKN
-63 SSSSV
+63 SSVESERNQPSV
-68 DLGRNQAAVDS
+68 DA
-79 TPLWSNPNLD
+79 TPMLPNPNLD
-89 LEGSASPR
+89 LQSSQPHGTLTSLEDGKAFD
-97 SESAP
+97 P
-102 LEGAKVLDRLAIP
+102 LKTP

-125 EEPLSTRVAQNQAP
+125 EDPVVTRIAQNQAP
-139 NLFVPNGGLNVPS
+139 NLPIPNNGLNVPS
-152 STGTGTLFV
+152 STSNGLTI
-161 SDAKVLFPEDIL
+161 SNAKVLFPEDIP
-173 IAAQTDGLIAELYVD
+173 IAAQTDGIIAELFVD
-188 EGSFVRKG
+188 EGSFVKKG

-271 AQLQVKVSQSEKSQ
+271 AQLQVRVSQSEKAQ

-338 SMEKMRIRGLAKVLD
+338 SMEKMRIRGLAKVSD
-353 APGLLLNAPAQVKIF
+353 APHLLLNAPARITIYV
-368 YADGKFETI
+368 APGKSETI
-377 DGKVFSIAPR
+377 DGKVFSVAPR
-387 SSGAVDQY
+387 SSTLEDEYA
-395 PIFIDIPNRL
+395 IFIDIPNRL

-417 RATVEI
+417 KATVKI
-423 MPNR
+423 FPDR

>member
-1 MAERKR
+1 MAERKWL
-7 FFGLPVVLAFGLAAL
+7 FGLPVVLAFGVAAL

-43 NGPSGAANSNG
+43 NGPSPATQSSRSVESERNQPTVDATRMLPNSNLDMQSSQPHG
-54 TTNSNGATN
+54 TLTSLEDGKAF
-63 SSSSV
+63 
-68 DLGRNQAAVDS
+68 D
-79 TPLWSNPNLD
+79 PL
-89 LEGSASPR
+89 
-97 SESAP
+97 
-102 LEGAKVLDRLAIP
+102 KTP

-125 EEPLSTRVAQNQAP
+125 EDPVVTRIAQNQAP
-139 NLFVPNGGLNVPS
+139 NLPIPNNGLNVPS
-152 STGTGTLFV
+152 STSNGSLTI
-161 SDAKVLFPEDIL
+161 SNAKVLFPEDIP
-173 IAAQTDGLIAELYVD
+173 IAAQTDGIIAELFVD
-188 EGSFVRKG
+188 EGSFVKKG

-271 AQLQVKVSQSEKSQ
+271 AQLQVKVSQSEKAQ

-314 GFVSEIAK
+314 GYVSEIAK

-338 SMEKMRIRGLAKVLD
+338 SMEKMRIRGLAKVSD
-353 APGLLLNAPAQVKIF
+353 APHLLLNAPAQITIYV
-368 YADGKFETI
+368 APGKSEI
-377 DGKVFSIAPR
+377 LDGKVFSVAPR
-387 SSGAVDQY
+387 SSTLEDEYAV
-395 PIFIDIPNRL
+395 FIDIPNRL

-417 RATVEI
+417 KATVEI
-423 MPNR
+423 PPNR